1 MGNGQKYTQNT
12 NNNTISMLIQRYNA
26 VAVLSTFAH
35 TPPRTKCSLSSIV
48 LVFSLVFSPRIY
60 TTEGN

>member
-1 MGNGQKYTQNT
+1 
-12 NNNTISMLIQRYNA
+12 MLIQRYNA